1 MSPLQV
7 SSYTA
12 SLIAIQVLFRR
23 WSDRAVLHT
32 YYLYKSFSSPPTHHN
47 NMEDTNHQGNDDNAD
62 NSGDIAVESSET
74 AEEDSDDGYED
85 NDWPHYDNLYE
96 ETFQKIKQN
105 DPSITNLSVW
115 LDGKCFFNSID
126 WKEDGCCI
134 ANNTHLK
141 RLQLIFHGRCLG
153 RPRGEHYILGEEGH
167 NLPTRQQLQDFF
179 SCIYRNSSI
188 DTLVIESISVDDEFG
203 GGLIEGLQG
212 HPSLTR
218 LDVGIKYSVLD
229 SDSEA
234 KWGIIG
240 YKAIGKVLN
249 HPRSKLKVLR
259 VSHTKL
265 DDESIQTLSE
275 ALMGNNVLKRL
286 CLRGTGNR
294 GISSAGWQALATVMR
309 HPNCKLTNLSL
320 SSNTINDDGVS
331 ILGWGLSG
339 SSVKALNLW
348 SNKINRVGWQILLL
362 HLSQTS
368 LESLN
373 LRQNSI
379 EADVLALLG
388 SIRSLKSLN
397 LSGNRSI
404 GPAGWQFLFNSLQMS
419 GTQLKK
425 LDISHNQIGNVGVIA
440 LGGLLCNMS
449 TLKML
454 NMDSLS
460 YTGWHAS
467 SIITSHG
474 WRVFF
479 TTLQDSNFELVKLY
493 LNNNNID
500 DEGIQL
506 LVLLVSR
513 VSTLRNLRLKDNRSV
528 TPTGWLA
535 LSDYLQSPNFALEE
549 LLIEINNHTDD
560 TMVAFANLLAHNKT
574 LTIIS
579 LGGTWDE
586 DSSDEEDNNNN
597 NNNNNNNE
605 LITERG
611 WEAVSTLLCNK
622 TSILDTYNSNH
633 TLQYVSE
640 YYSDEIRAKL
650 LPYLELNDNKD
661 KAEVARQKILQ
672 THFSSEDDLQEFLG
686 MELEI
691 MPSAI
696 AWIGKPLPI
705 GWIGKNV
712 SGLSTM
718 YNLSRKLPDLFDSSA
733 QKKQSVGKK
742 KG

>member
-1 MSPLQV
+1 MI
-7 SSYTA
+7 T
-12 SLIAIQVLFRR
+12 
-23 WSDRAVLHT
+23 
-32 YYLYKSFSSPPTHHN
+32 N
-47 NMEDTNHQGNDDNAD
+47 NQGNDDNAE
-62 NSGDIAVESSET
+62 NSGGDIADESSKIT
-74 AEEDSDDGYED
+74 TEDSDDEYED

-126 WKEDGCCI
+126 WKEDGCFI

-167 NLPTRQQLQDFF
+167 NLPTRQQLRDFF

-188 DTLVIESISVDDEFG
+188 DTIEIESVSVDDEFG
-203 GGLIEGLQG
+203 GGLIEGLCG

-218 LDVGIKYSVLD
+218 LGVGIKYSMEI
-229 SDSEA
+229 EA
-234 KWGIIG
+234 KWGSIG
-240 YKAIGKVLN
+240 CRAIGKVLN

-259 VSHTKL
+259 VSHSDL
-265 DDESIQTLSE
+265 DNEAVQTLLSE
-275 ALMGNNVLKRL
+275 ALMGSNVLKKL
-286 CLRGTGNR
+286 DLSGNKD
-294 GISSAGWQALATVMR
+294 ITSAGWQALATVIR
-309 HPNCKLTNLSL
+309 HPNCKLNNLSL

-348 SNKINRVGWQILLL
+348 SHKINRVGWQILLL

-404 GPAGWQFLFNSLQMS
+404 GPAGWQFLFNSFQRS
-419 GTQLKK
+419 GIQLKK
-425 LDISHNQIGNVGVIA
+425 LDVSCNQMGNEGIAA
-440 LGGLLCNMS
+440 LGSLLGNTS

-454 NMDSLS
+454 KMDSLS
-460 YTGWHAS
+460 YTGWHES

-474 WRVFF
+474 WVAFF
-479 TTLQDSNFELVKLY
+479 NALQGSNFELVKLY
-493 LNNNNID
+493 LSNNNID
-500 DEGIQL
+500 DDGIQL
-506 LVLLVSR
+506 LTPLVSR
-513 VSTLRNLRLKDNRSV
+513 MSTLKNLSLKDNQSV

-535 LSDYLQSPNFALEE
+535 LSAYLRSPSFGLRE
-549 LLIEINNHTDD
+549 LLIDENNHNDD
-560 TMVAFANLLAHNKT
+560 TMIAFTSALIYNKT
-574 LTIIS
+574 LKVIS
-579 LGGTWDE
+579 LGGTWD
-586 DSSDEEDNNNN
+586 DDTDEQTS
-597 NNNNNNNE
+597 
-605 LITERG
+605 LITDRG

-633 TLQYVSE
+633 TLKYVSD

-686 MELEI
+686 MELEM
-691 MPSAI
+691 MPAAI
-696 AWIGKPLPI
+696 AWIGRPLPI

-718 YNLSRKLPDLFDSSA
+718 YNLTRMAPDLFDSSA

-742 KG
+742 KR